1 MRYLLSIRGGGIR
14 GIIPTCCLIEL
25 EAKLG
30 GLTRDHV
37 AYCAGTS
44 TGALLA
50 AAVAAGLPATNIL
63 KMYTDRSE
71 DIFTPTGVLADAK
84 RVVEGY
90 MYDADNLRDVLVSIF
105 GALSQW
111 TINDAPI
118 GLMISATAMNGHNW
132 FFVKDNPKNEGTTG
146 KVNLI
151 DAAVASSCAPTFF
164 NYWTIDNI
172 DGKNIS
178 FFDGGVGGTA
188 NPAYQACVEAFL
200 YDDFAPADTRVI
212 ALGTG
217 YYPQSET
224 PPKGLLATVGWTT
237 NTLVD
242 SSEDWVDRATRLQW
256 PNVMNS
262 FNIELPSDIAE
273 DDLSAVPDLVQIGQQ
288 LASGPEW
295 QALLAEMASGIGPAA
310 SSGALQAA
318 SHSS

>member
-1 MRYLLSIRGGGIR
+1 M
-14 GIIPTCCLIEL
+14 
-25 EAKLG
+25 
-30 GLTRDHV
+30 

-50 AAVAAGLPATNIL
+50 TAIAAGLPATDIL
-63 KMYTDRSE
+63 NFYTERSK
-71 DIFTPTGVLADAK
+71 DVFTPTGVLADAK

-90 MYDADNLRDVLVSIF
+90 MYDSNKLRDVLVSIF
-105 GALSQW
+105 GAQARW
-111 TINDAPI
+111 TINDSPI

-132 FFVKDNPKNEGTTG
+132 FFVKDNPKNNGTTG

-151 DAAVASSCAPTFF
+151 DAAVASSSAPTFF

-178 FFDGGVGGTA
+178 FFDGGAGGTA

-200 YDDFAPADTRVI
+200 YDDFWPADTKVI

-217 YYPQSET
+217 YYPQPKT

-242 SSEDWVDRATRLQW
+242 SSEDWVDGATRLQW
-256 PNVMNS
+256 PNVMTS
-262 FNIELPSDIAE
+262 FNIELPRDIAE
-273 DDLSAVPDLVQIGQQ
+273 DDLSAVPELLEVGQQ